1 MTKWYYCP
9 LLCLTLCQPDVVC
22 SMCKSITPNMTPPHD
37 TRRKRKPTF
46 TVDSGATIHCIN
58 DASLFKHFTTP
69 KHSVRIVTAN
79 NGVIYAEA
87 IGTVEV
93 VLLDANG
100 HEQTITLHNVA
111 YSPHFH
117 TNLISVRRL
126 WRDSGIKTRFGAR
139 NYFKSVHDHFR
150 CEFDFRREFTV
161 ESVHYTTSQR
171 PQHISPEVLHSRFG
185 HASPRRLKL
194 LLERTK
200 GCPQHHGTIHDTIS
214 HDCDACRQGGGKRK
228 PFPKRTQQKYTYF
241 GQRISS
247 DLVGPLPASIH
258 GEHYAL
264 CFVDSCTNL
273 LSVYFLKTKSSEEV
287 RAAFES
293 YLSDHAELLKHSVS
307 GNRKITWHTDNGGE
321 FMSNDLT
328 EFCQEFA
335 VVRSFSVP
343 YCPPQNSHAE
353 RMWGILLRAMRI
365 SMAESEVHERF
376 WPYCMQHHA
385 HIHNILPSTKLPHE
399 ITPHEAAYGQ
409 PPDVSRV
416 RVWGCLTWYL
426 LPERDLKSKISPRS
440 VAAVHLGQDPQ
451 RNGYLIYVPSLQRIT
466 SAYHLDFHESRFV
479 LFDDESVRTPR
490 APRPLRTQQRLY
502 EEDRDEPPPI
512 HNTPTHGI
520 NPRLANSDVQFP
532 HPNEAE
538 HGYDHGD
545 AETWAE
551 GHRSHPDCTLGKH
564 PDSVPHSFEQLNTRA
579 RTSRGNPNYIHVVV
593 EDVDGQDFV
602 LSVDSVLGHVE
613 TPTSYEAA
621 IEGRLGAKWKES
633 MEKEIRD
640 LLANKTWEY
649 VSKIPAGRR
658 VTKSKWVYAVKLKK
672 DGTIERLKSRFVVCG
687 YSQIK
692 GHDYTDSFSATLR
705 ATSFRLLCAIAAGK
719 KLKLEHFDIT
729 NAFTEAKIDAE
740 IYVEPPKGFE
750 TYDTAGKPQVLRLL
764 RALYGSKQA
773 SRLWQQH
780 LKHHLVSKMGFT
792 NSLHDPCLF
801 VKHFVDGSCCIVGVY
816 VDDIILAHNGKD
828 TLGWFTEGLG
838 GPGGFRAKHLG
849 PLSWFIGID
858 VCQHDD
864 YTVTLHQSLYVEKLL
879 EKFAPDHDANG
890 IKHAYPCNP
899 DAFIKLGG
907 PKDDD
912 ERDRVRKLPYLQL
925 IGSLLYLSTMT
936 RPDIAYHMSVLCKYM
951 QDPSLECYSA
961 AMSLL
966 LYVGHTKRKGLHF
979 DASTS
984 APPGL
989 SSCKDRI
996 ESNHGFVAYSDASW
1010 RDPHKFGWNMYG
1022 YAVYLYGA
1030 PVSFAAKLLK
1040 VVALSTAE
1048 AEYAAASQTCREI
1061 QFVRNVCRDL
1071 GITLHGDLVLAVD
1084 NEAAIKI
1091 ANNAGVTGRN
1101 KHFTDAIHYFR
1112 EMVECKSIY
1121 PAHVSTH
1128 LQRADGFTKAL
1139 DNKKFRDW
1147 QIHVVR

>member
-1 MTKWYYCP
+1 M
-9 LLCLTLCQPDVVC
+9 LLGVTFCQPDVVC
-22 SMCKSITPNMTPPHD
+22 EACKPTALLFNTPTRTPQSK
-37 TRRKRKPTF
+37 RRKPTF

-58 DASLFKHFTTP
+58 DPSLFKHFSTS
-69 KHSVRIVTAN
+69 KHAVRIVTAN
-79 NGVIYAEA
+79 NSVIYAEA

-93 VLLDANG
+93 VLLDTHG
-100 HEQTITLHNVA
+100 IQRTLTLHNVA

-117 TNLISVRRL
+117 TKLISVRRL
-126 WRDSGIKTRFGAR
+126 WRDSGIKTRFGGN
-139 NYFKSVHDHFR
+139 NYFKCIHEHFR
-150 CEFDFRREFTV
+150 CKFDFRREFTV
-161 ESVHYTTSQR
+161 ESVHYTQSSR
-171 PQHISPEVLHSRFG
+171 PRSISPELLHSRFG

-194 LLERTK
+194 LMERS
-200 GCPQHHGTIHDTIS
+200 HGYPKHDGDIPNTIS

-241 GQRISS
+241 GERLSS

-264 CFVDSCTNL
+264 CIVDSYTNL
-273 LSVYFLKTKSSEEV
+273 LSVYPLKSKSSEEV

-293 YLSDHAELLKHSVS
+293 YMRDHQKLFTHD
-307 GNRKITWHTDNGGE
+307 RKITWHTDNGGE
-321 FMSNDLT
+321 FMSSDLN

-335 VVRSFSVP
+335 ISRSFSIP
-343 YCPPQNSHAE
+343 YAPPQNSHAE
-353 RMWGILLRAMRI
+353 RMWGILLRGVRI
-365 SMAESEVHERF
+365 SLAESGVRESF

-385 HIHNILPSTKLPHE
+385 HIHNILPSTKLLHE
-399 ITPHEAAYGQ
+399 ITPHEAAYGE
-409 PPDVSRV
+409 PPDVSLV

-426 LPERDLKSKISPRS
+426 LPERDLKSKISPRT
-440 VAAVHLGQDPQ
+440 VAAVHLGRDPQ
-451 RNGYLIYVPSLQRIT
+451 RNGYTIFIPSLQRIT
-466 SAYHLDFHESRFV
+466 SGYHLDFQESRFV
-479 LFDDESVRTPR
+479 LFDSDIVRTPH
-490 APRPLRTQQRLY
+490 APRPLRTRERMY
-502 EEDRDEPPPI
+502 REERDEPTT
-512 HNTPTHGI
+512 NNGTHTHAD
-520 NPRLANSDVQFP
+520 NPRLANSDVTFP
-532 HPNEAE
+532 QQNEAD
-538 HGYDHGD
+538 HDYDHGD
-545 AETWAE
+545 AETWAD
-551 GHRSHPDCTLGKH
+551 GHCSHADCTLGKH
-564 PDSVPHSFEQLNTRA
+564 PDSVPHSFEQLNTRQ
-579 RTSRGNPNYIHVVV
+579 RTSRGNPNYIHIVV

-602 LSVDSVLGHVE
+602 LNVDSVMGHVD
-613 TPTSYEAA
+613 TPSSYTEA
-621 IEGRLGAKWKES
+621 IKGRLGTKWRVS
-633 MEKEIRD
+633 MEKEITD
-640 LLANKTWEY
+640 LLANQTWEL
-649 VSKIPAGRR
+649 VSASKVPCGRR
-658 VTKSKWVYAVKLKK
+658 ITKSKWVYAVKLRK
-672 DGTIERLKSRFVVCG
+672 DGTIDRFKSRFVVCG
-687 YSQIK
+687 YSQVK

-719 KLKLEHFDIT
+719 KMKLEHFDIT

-750 TYDTAGKPQVLRLL
+750 TYDADGKPQVLRLL

-801 VKHFVDGSCCIVGVY
+801 VKHFGDGTCCMVGVY
-816 VDDIILAHNGKD
+816 VDDIILAHNGKK
-828 TLGWFTEGLG
+828 TLGWFTDGLG
-838 GPGGFRAKHLG
+838 GKGGFRAKHLG

-864 YTVTLHQSLYVEKLL
+864 YTVSLHQALYVDKLL
-879 EKFAPDHDANG
+879 EKFAPDHDVNG
-890 IKHAYPCNP
+890 IKHSHPCNP
-899 DAFIKLGG
+899 DTFIKLGG

-912 ERDRVRKLPYLQL
+912 ERERVRKLPYLQL

-936 RPDIAYHMSVLCKYM
+936 RPDIAYHMSVLCKFM
-951 QDPSLECYSA
+951 QDPSLEAFA
-961 AMSLL
+961 AAKSLL
-966 LYVGHTKRKGLHF
+966 LYVGHTKHKGLHF

-989 SSCKDRI
+989 ASCKNRV

-1022 YAVYLYGA
+1022 YVVYLYGA

-1048 AEYAAASQTCREI
+1048 AEYAAASQACREI
-1061 QFVRNVCRDL
+1061 QFVRNVCGDL

-1121 PAHVSTH
+1121 PAHVGTH

-1139 DNKKFRDW
+1139 DNKKFNDW
-1147 QIHVVR
+1147 QSTVVR